1 MGFVGILPSFT
12 ATAHFSQYPADQSA
26 SSLRTTNGY
35 IVHYEQSQ
43 LQHQLHMHWATLYL
57 LLLLIFTDHV
67 CFRQSMEPA
76 EAPRLQKAQANLV
89 LNSSEVLLSV

>member
-1 MGFVGILPSFT
+1 MVFVGILPGFT

-26 SSLRTTNGY
+26 SGLRTTNEY
-35 IVHYEQSQ
+35 IVHYQQSQ
-43 LQHQLHMHWATLYL
+43 LQHRLHMHGATLYL
-57 LLLLIFTDHV
+57 LLSLTFTDHV
-67 CFRQSMEPA
+67 CFAQSMEPA

>member
-43 LQHQLHMHWATLYL
+43 LQHQLHMH
-57 LLLLIFTDHV
+57 
-67 CFRQSMEPA
+67 
-76 EAPRLQKAQANLV
+76 
-89 LNSSEVLLSV
+89 